1 VIVLFAVGQVMDKRE
16 FVFDSIAV
24 FAVVKPGINPG

>member
-1 VIVLFAVGQVMDKRE
+1 VIVVFAVGQVMDKG
-16 FVFDSIAV
+16 VQFDSIAV